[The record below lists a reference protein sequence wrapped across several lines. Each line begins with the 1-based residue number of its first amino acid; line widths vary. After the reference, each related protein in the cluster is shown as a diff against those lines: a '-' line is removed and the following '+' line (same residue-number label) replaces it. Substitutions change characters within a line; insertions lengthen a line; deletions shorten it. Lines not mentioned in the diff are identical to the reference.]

1 VNIVDLLFVVVAALT
16 AFRGYR
22 RGLLGLVFEL
32 GGGFVGLLGGVAL
45 GPRIAD
51 AVTDRAGLAGVMIS
65 LLTVF
70 VLLTLGQ
77 TIGYIVG
84 QRFANLAHK
93 AKLGK
98 LNQGLGAVGGIALAA
113 LTFWL
118 IGSLVATSTLKPV
131 NRALARSVIL
141 QALDDSLP
149 TPPNLLSYF
158 SQYLNTSG
166 FPQVFAG
173 LPRPIGPPVDLPSN
187 RTERRAIDAAAPS
200 TVRITVPACG
210 GTQLGSG
217 WMAADRVV
225 VTNAHVVAGGEAV
238 TVQTQQDETV
248 SAEIVRFNPRMDV
261 AVLRLSES
269 VTAPPLPLETEG
281 QERGQPGA
289 TLGYPGNADG
299 ELDAD
304 GAAVQER
311 YEAVGKDIYG
321 IDDVSREVY
330 ELRAE
335 VTQGESGGPF
345 VLPNGSVAGVVFAA
359 STTDSGRGFALTG
372 AEVFDEVNA
381 GTAATNAISSGRC
394 AR

>member
-1 VNIVDLLFVVVAALT
+1 MNIVDLLFVVVAALT

-261 AVLRLSES
+261 AILRLSES

>member
-261 AVLRLSES
+261 AILRLSES